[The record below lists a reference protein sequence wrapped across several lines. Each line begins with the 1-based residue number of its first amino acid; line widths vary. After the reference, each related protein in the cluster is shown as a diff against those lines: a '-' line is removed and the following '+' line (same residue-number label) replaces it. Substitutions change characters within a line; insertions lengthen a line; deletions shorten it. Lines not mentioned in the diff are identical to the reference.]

1 MATNI
6 PKIHNLIFFKSLSG
20 KTWKNCTYW
29 LLTFGHFR
37 KILYHLSR
45 SAYVRGHHS
54 WVDSSALCT
63 LRSRVQ
69 ISRTPSTLFHRQS
82 IVLYLSLHWEK
93 DENKENDT
101 LRWPSQQK
109 EARNCP
115 FFKKKTINGAWMQ
128 IKCTLILARHKSSRW
143 LLKTIQHFL
152 HKNNC
157 AKTIF
162 LQILSNSIFCELE
175 CQSFELK
182 SLRDTYFAFPNK
194 ILNEAI
200 RSVYL
205 LVNIYLYLYLRC
217 AK

>member
-6 PKIHNLIFFKSLSG
+6 PKIHNLLFFKSLSG
-20 KTWKNCTYW
+20 KTWNNCTYW

-69 ISRTPSTLFHRQS
+69 IPRTPSTLFHRQS

-143 LLKTIQHFL
+143 LLKTIQHFCTKIIVQKLYFCKFCQIPFFANLSAKVLSWKVCATPIL
-152 HKNNC
+152 H
-157 AKTIF
+157 F
-162 LQILSNSIFCELE
+162 QIKFWTKQSIYWL
-175 CQSFELK
+175 
-182 SLRDTYFAFPNK
+182 TFP
-194 ILNEAI
+194 
-200 RSVYL
+200 
-205 LVNIYLYLYLRC
+205 YLYLRC